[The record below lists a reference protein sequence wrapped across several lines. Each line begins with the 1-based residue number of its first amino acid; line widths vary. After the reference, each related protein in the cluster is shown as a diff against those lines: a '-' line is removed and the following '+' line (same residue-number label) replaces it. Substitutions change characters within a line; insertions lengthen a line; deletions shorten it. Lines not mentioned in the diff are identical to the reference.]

1 MNSDKGTISAEKHD
15 SQRFDS
21 RTMSPM
27 IHVILKSLKR
37 QIYNKQGEVR
47 RYLSY
52 LQSYMSDTFDLSI
65 CYTVILALVPL
76 VVDFRE
82 HQFNIDDNSI

>member
-1 MNSDKGTISAEKHD
+1 
-15 SQRFDS
+15 
-21 RTMSPM
+21 MSPM

-52 LQSYMSDTFDLSI
+52 LQSYMSDTSI